1 MNCPKG
7 AKYLFKFYS
16 ANLEVITLILDWPLR
31 TLIKYW
37 RRITCK
43 ASMEFPTFT
52 RFLSLLIMS
61 WHNTNRVGAT
71 NLMTL
76 HVLILM
82 YIGGLL
88 MQDAR
93 TVIYHTI

>member
-1 MNCPKG
+1 MKLLN
-7 AKYLFKFYS
+7 
-16 ANLEVITLILDWPLR
+16 LILDWPRR
-31 TLIKYW
+31 TLIRYW
-37 RRITCK
+37 RRIICK

-52 RFLSLLIMS
+52 RFLSLSIMS
-61 WHNTNRVGAT
+61 SHNTNKVGAI

-93 TVIYHTI
+93 TVIYRTI

>member
-1 MNCPKG
+1 MKLLN
-7 AKYLFKFYS
+7 
-16 ANLEVITLILDWPLR
+16 LILDWPRR
-31 TLIKYW
+31 TLIRYW
-37 RRITCK
+37 RRIICK

-52 RFLSLLIMS
+52 RFLSLSIMS
-61 WHNTNRVGAT
+61 WHNTNKVGAI

-93 TVIYHTI
+93 TVIYRTI